1 MTPKKTALLSLTL
14 GLAACTVG
22 PEYQAPSQTL
32 AVAFAE
38 GSAQPIGQA
47 AQQYWWRAFNDNMLN
62 ELVQTGLDQ
71 NLDIQTAVARV
82 AEAQA
87 VARATGL
94 PSLVSGNLS
103 AQRSISGNEV
113 VDNTAT
119 NSGSF
124 NPAIVLDLF
133 GGERRSREAALAA
146 LQSAELSVGTARLAY
161 LSSLVTNYIDM
172 RYFQNALAINRQTI
186 ETRRET
192 LSLVQSQREAGAA
205 TALDEAQAQA
215 SLDADLA
222 SLPGLE
228 SGFYS
233 ATYAIATLLAQP
245 VQSIEDRLERGAAQ
259 PRPASGADVGVPADV
274 VRNRPAV
281 RAAERNLA
289 AATAEIGIAEAAL
302 YPSLTLG
309 GTITRTEGFNS
320 WTFGPS
326 VVLPVLNQPALRA
339 QRDQQAAQAE
349 QSELQWRSSV
359 LDAVEEVQSAQTS
372 YLRNRRAVAGYQ
384 RSVAS
389 NERVVELSR
398 ETYRGGTTTLLDLL
412 TVQRALSSAR
422 LTLASSVRDLAT
434 SWASLQVAAGKG
446 WSVPTAA
453 SSATPT
459 VAGDS

>member
-1 MTPKKTALLSLTL
+1 MIRKNTALLSLTV

-22 PEYQAPSQTL
+22 PDYDAPSANV

-38 GSAQPIGQA
+38 GGAQPVGQA
-47 AQQYWWRAFNDNMLN
+47 AQQYWWRAFNDEMLN
-62 ELVQTGLDQ
+62 DLVQAGLDQ
-71 NLDIQTAVARV
+71 NLDIQTAIARV

-87 VARATGL
+87 AARATGL
-94 PSLVSGNLS
+94 PGLVSGNLS
-103 AQRSISGNEV
+103 AQRSISGNEIT
-113 VDNTAT
+113 DNVAT
-119 NSGSF
+119 NSGAF

-161 LSSLVTNYIDM
+161 LSALVSNYIDM
-172 RYFQNALAINRQTI
+172 RYFQNALAISRQTLQ
-186 ETRRET
+186 TRRET

-222 SLPGLE
+222 SLPSLE
-228 SGFYS
+228 SGFYA

-245 VQSIEDRLERGAAQ
+245 VQSLEARLERGAAQ
-259 PRPASGADVGVPADV
+259 PRPASGSEVGVPADLL
-274 VRNRPAV
+274 RNRPDV
-281 RAAERNLA
+281 RAAERSLA

-326 VVLPVLNQPALRA
+326 LVLPVLNQPALRA
-339 QRDQQAAQAE
+339 SRDQQVAQAE
-349 QSELQWRSSV
+349 QAELTWRASV
-359 LDAVEEVQSAQTS
+359 LDAVEEVQTAQTS

-389 NERVVELSR
+389 NERVVDLSR

-412 TVQRALSSAR
+412 TVQRSLSSAR

-446 WSVPTAA
+446 WSVPTA
-453 SSATPT
+453 TPT

>member
-1 MTPKKTALLSLTL
+1 
-14 GLAACTVG
+14 VG
-22 PEYQAPSQTL
+22 S
-32 AVAFAE
+32 
-38 GSAQPIGQA
+38 
-47 AQQYWWRAFNDNMLN
+47 
-62 ELVQTGLDQ
+62 
-71 NLDIQTAVARV
+71 
-82 AEAQA
+82 
-87 VARATGL
+87 
-94 PSLVSGNLS
+94 
-103 AQRSISGNEV
+103 
-113 VDNTAT
+113 
-119 NSGSF
+119 
-124 NPAIVLDLF
+124 
-133 GGERRSREAALAA
+133 
-146 LQSAELSVGTARLAY
+146 ARLAY

-186 ETRRET
+186 ETRRDT

-215 SLDADLA
+215 SLDSDLA
-222 SLPGLE
+222 ALPGLE
-228 SGFYS
+228 SGFYA

-259 PRPASGADVGVPADV
+259 PRPASGAEVGVPADL
-274 VRNRPAV
+274 VRNRPDV
-281 RAAERNLA
+281 RAAERDLA
-289 AATAEIGIAEAAL
+289 AATAQIGVAEAAL

-309 GTITRTEGFNS
+309 GTITRSEGFNS

-339 QRDQQAAQAE
+339 SRDQQVAQAE
-349 QSELQWRSSV
+349 QAELQWRSSV
-359 LDAVEEVQSAQTS
+359 FGAVEEVQSAQTS
-372 YLRNRRAVAGYQ
+372 YLRNRRAVAAYQ
-384 RSVAS
+384 RSVTS

-446 WSVPTAA
+446 WSVPTAT

>member
-1 MTPKKTALLSLTL
+1 MIPKKTALLSLTL

-22 PEYQAPSQTL
+22 PDYQAPSETL
-32 AVAFAE
+32 AVSFAD
-38 GSAQPIGQA
+38 GGAQPIGQA
-47 AQQYWWRAFNDNMLN
+47 TEQYWWRAFNDAMLN

-71 NLDIQTAVARV
+71 NLSIQGAITRV

-87 VARATGL
+87 AARATGL
-94 PSLVSGNLS
+94 PGLISGNLT
-103 AQRSISGNEV
+103 AQSINSGNE
-113 VDNTAT
+113 NTT
-119 NSGSF
+119 NTNTDSGSF
-124 NPAIVLDLF
+124 SPAIVLDLF

-161 LSSLVTNYIDM
+161 LSALVTNYIDM
-172 RYFQNALAINRQTI
+172 RYFQNALAINRQTLQ
-186 ETRRET
+186 TRRET

-222 SLPGLE
+222 SLPALE
-228 SGFYS
+228 TGFYS

-245 VQSIEDRLERGAAQ
+245 VQTIEARLERGAAQ
-259 PRPASGADVGVPADV
+259 PRPSSGAEVGVPADLL
-274 VRNRPAV
+274 RNRPDV
-281 RAAERNLA
+281 RGAERDLA
-289 AATAEIGIAEAAL
+289 TATAEIGIAEAAL
-302 YPSLTLG
+302 YPSVTLG

-320 WTFGPS
+320 WSFGPS
-326 VVLPVLNQPALRA
+326 LSLPILSQPALRSA
-339 QRDQQAAQAE
+339 RDQQIAQAE
-349 QSELQWRSSV
+349 RAELTWRSTV
-359 LDAVEEVQSAQTS
+359 LSAVEEVQTAQTS
-372 YLRNRRAVAGYQ
+372 YLRNRRAVAAYQ

-412 TVQRALSSAR
+412 TVQRSLSSAR

-446 WSVPTAA
+446 WSVPTA
-453 SSATPT
+453 TPT